1 MSDHRVKYCRA
12 ENGIELTESNN
23 VDAEAVVY
31 RCPRNGMSKL
41 EKIFLACIVI
51 LCFACAIFASLYFS
65 EKQRKHVE
73 NDSASKENGNWNCEG
88 SNDGEG
94 GEGKKENEAK
104 KTCDLKAKNKT
115 SCSNEV
121 EEQAALGKLLIELD
135 KIFRVHV
142 QFMLFSIETCIAGK
156 YWVSY
161 RLIFLLSWYVLRK
174 RLIVIF
180 MGKSG
185 IQ

>member
-51 LCFACAIFASLYFS
+51 LCFACAIFAGLYFS

-73 NDSASKENGNWNCEG
+73 NDSASKENGNWNCKG
-88 SNDGEG
+88 SNNGEG

-121 EEQAALGKLLIELD
+121 AEQAALGKLLIELD
-135 KIFRVHV
+135 NIFRV
-142 QFMLFSIETCIAGK
+142 QFILFPLETCIAGK

-174 RLIVIF
+174 QLIVIF

>member
-12 ENGIELTESNN
+12 ENGIELRESNN
-23 VDAEAVVY
+23 VDVEAIVY

-51 LCFACAIFASLYFS
+51 LCFACAIFAGLYFS
-65 EKQRKHVE
+65 EKQRRHVE
-73 NDSASKENGNWNCEG
+73 NDGTSKENGNWNCKG

-94 GEGKKENEAK
+94 GEGTKQNEAK
-104 KTCDLKAKNKT
+104 KTCDLKAENKT

-135 KIFRVHV
+135 KIFR
-142 QFMLFSIETCIAGK
+142 MLLILFSMET
-156 YWVSY
+156 
-161 RLIFLLSWYVLRK
+161 
-174 RLIVIF
+174 
-180 MGKSG
+180 G
-185 IQ
+185 ILG

>member
-51 LCFACAIFASLYFS
+51 LCFACAIFAGLYFS

-73 NDSASKENGNWNCEG
+73 NHNASKENGNWNCKG